1 MKRGASD
8 LSNSSDG
15 TKKRKLDNWLLNLS
29 YQHIGIYSCIVLLL
43 CLVSFAVP
51 VLDAV
56 IAASGDVQACL
67 CGCGS
72 GGPGAPAV
80 WYYVAAGLTGLVNV
94 LAIISVALGI
104 YSVAEARA
112 ASEENAET
120 CLRIERID
128 DEMEDLLPK
137 VLDLQKHVGGTARRM
152 GSVHRSMQAMLL
164 QMERLQAGMSRLEK
178 KLDTRLKQPV
188 GYGDAQQEADDFG
201 IENID
206 RIDS

>member
-112 ASEENAET
+112 ASDGSTMIWRICCPRCST
-120 CLRIERID
+120 C
-128 DEMEDLLPK
+128 
-137 VLDLQKHVGGTARRM
+137 
-152 GSVHRSMQAMLL
+152 RSMWAGRR
-164 QMERLQAGMSRLEK
+164 EGWEVSIAVCRPCSFRWSGCRLA
-178 KLDTRLKQPV
+178 
-188 GYGDAQQEADDFG
+188 
-201 IENID
+201 
-206 RIDS
+206 